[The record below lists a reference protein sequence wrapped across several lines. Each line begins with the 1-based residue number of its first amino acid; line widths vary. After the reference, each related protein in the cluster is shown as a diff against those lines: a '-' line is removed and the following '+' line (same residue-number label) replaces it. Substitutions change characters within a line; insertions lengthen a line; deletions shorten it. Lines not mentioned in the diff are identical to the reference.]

1 MSGIDIE
8 IEQENPVCLDADLP
22 TPPEIRAL
30 GDPSVPHPDEPGA
43 PHDAPEVRRLSDTHS
58 SSS

>member
-30 GDPSVPHPDEPGA
+30 GDPAAPHPDEPGA
-43 PHDAPEVRRLSDTHS
+43 PIDAPEVRQLDDTHS
-58 SSS
+58 S

>member
-22 TPPEIRAL
+22 TPTEIRAL
-30 GDPSVPHPDEPGA
+30 GDPAAPHPDEPGA
-43 PHDAPEVRRLSDTHS
+43 PQDAPEVRQLSDTSRS
-58 SSS
+58 SS